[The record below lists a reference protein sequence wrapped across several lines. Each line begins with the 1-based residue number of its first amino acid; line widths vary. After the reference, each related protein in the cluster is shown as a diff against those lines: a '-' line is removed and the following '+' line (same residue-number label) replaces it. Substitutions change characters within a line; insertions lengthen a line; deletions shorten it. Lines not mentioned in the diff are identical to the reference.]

1 MGKTPTQDMLLAE
14 ELYRLVGRSRRLL
27 WTAAARC
34 LEARGESIFTWQA
47 VCYLVRNGPTSQ
59 KDLAYANAQHPAGIS
74 RLVEELE
81 ENGFVTRSPDPA
93 DRRRLLVEAT
103 PKGRAWLDRL
113 TPDVIAAVNET
124 MAGLSGR
131 KREALRGLL
140 TELLGESDPP
150 AR

>member
-1 MGKTPTQDMLLAE
+1 MGKTSEDILLAE
-14 ELYRLVGRSRRLL
+14 EIYRLVGRSRRLL

-47 VCYLVRNGPTSQ
+47 VCYLARNGPTSQ

-81 ENGFVTRSPDPA
+81 DTGLITRSADPN
-93 DRRRLLVEAT
+93 DRRQKLVEAT
-103 PKGRAWLDRL
+103 PKGRAWLDSV
-113 TPDVIAAVNET
+113 TPHVMDAVNEA
-124 MAGLSGR
+124 MVGLSLR

-150 AR
+150 QR